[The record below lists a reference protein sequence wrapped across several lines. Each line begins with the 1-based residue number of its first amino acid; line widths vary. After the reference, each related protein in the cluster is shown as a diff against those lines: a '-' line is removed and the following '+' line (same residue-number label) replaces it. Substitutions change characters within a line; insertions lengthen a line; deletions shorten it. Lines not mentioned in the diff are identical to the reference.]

1 MLQLSLFGNESLT
14 AILEEINQIHSATP
28 DCYLGKATK
37 EYTPHYYH
45 NGDILLATYYKYT
58 EIATGEKI
66 INKSVY
72 LEKQPNGC
80 FKIAFFD
87 SYVLGGIVDKRRP
100 SKLLKAFLEQT
111 EIINDLKKE

>member
-28 DCYLGKATK
+28 DCYLGRATK
-37 EYTPHYYH
+37 EYTPHFYE
-45 NGDILLATYYKYT
+45 NGDLLLATYLKDKDG
-58 EIATGEKI
+58 INGEKI
-66 INKSVY
+66 INKSIY
-72 LEKQPNGC
+72 LDKQPNGC

-111 EIINDLKKE
+111 EIINDLKKD

>member
-1 MLQLSLFGNESLT
+1 MLQLSLFGT
-14 AILEEINQIHSATP
+14 ASATP
-28 DCYLGKATK
+28 DCYLGRATK
-37 EYTPHYYH
+37 EYTPHFYA
-45 NGDILLATYYKYT
+45 NGDLLLATYLEDKDGVN
-58 EIATGEKI
+58 GEKI
-66 INKSVY
+66 INKSIY
-72 LEKQPNGC
+72 LDKQPNGC